1 MAVRSFAELS
11 EEFLRLH
18 VATKRKA
25 RTGAGYE
32 RLLAL
37 YILPAIGSRRLTD
50 IRRSDVARLHAGLSD
65 RPYTANRVV
74 ALISAIWNWAS
85 RRDEVAFEANPARG
99 VERNPESGKERF
111 LSADEMAR
119 LGDVMRRGET
129 EGLAWDVDE
138 TKPTAKH
145 VQKDGRVIVID
156 HHAVAAIR
164 LRTSLTGARLR
175 EILTAKWSYLDFE
188 RGIMFLPDLKTGKKP
203 IYLSAAALAVLD
215 AIPRMNGNPYI
226 IPGAE
231 RVHHAMISIGD
242 GCKSQRPLGWDG
254 VRLHDLRHSFA
265 STGAGASL
273 GLPIIGKL
281 LGHSQ
286 PATTARY
293 SHLDA
298 DPMRRAADII
308 GNQIAAAMAGKSADV
323 VPLPV
328 RVKK

>member
-1 MAVRSFAELS
+1 MAGHGGSQLASTKHSRPIRPDGRPRSFLGAVEAGADPIGARRAAMAVRSFAELS

-164 LRTSLTGARLR
+164 LL
-175 EILTAKWSYLDFE
+175 I
-188 RGIMFLPDLKTGKKP
+188 
-203 IYLSAAALAVLD
+203 
-215 AIPRMNGNPYI
+215 
-226 IPGAE
+226 
-231 RVHHAMISIGD
+231 
-242 GCKSQRPLGWDG
+242 Q
-254 VRLHDLRHSFA
+254 
-265 STGAGASL
+265 
-273 GLPIIGKL
+273 
-281 LGHSQ
+281 
-286 PATTARY
+286 
-293 SHLDA
+293 
-298 DPMRRAADII
+298 
-308 GNQIAAAMAGKSADV
+308 
-323 VPLPV
+323 
-328 RVKK
+328 